1 MSKGIYGGIFVRL
14 KAFTS
19 LLWLPLSDPNYD
31 RLLQSKEVVLQLW
44 PYWNM
49 IIREIL
55 RTIAVGSIPRLYD
68 LTLLLFQIN
77 MNDLVRLL
85 YLCYDK
91 SSFRII
97 TIFGAKYYYHA
108 QILYV

>member
-55 RTIAVGSIPRLYD
+55 RTIAVGSILRLYD
-68 LTLLLFQIN
+68 LTLLLFQVN

-97 TIFGAKYYYHA
+97 TIF